1 MNTLELKNELH
12 QLIDNG
18 DAGFVAKFHTLA
30 KEQFLKWEQNKRIE
44 ASENDIKK
52 GKIHSQDEVEKIIKN
67 WKEK

>member
-12 QLIDNG
+12 QLIESS

-30 KEQFLKWEQNKRIE
+30 KEQLLKWEQNKRIE
-44 ASENDIKK
+44 ASEIDIKK
-52 GKIHSQDEVEKIIKN
+52 GNIHSQDEVEKIVKS